1 MKRLNILPFAVLV
14 FSLSGLAFA
23 DYESEIRDLKMQ
35 KEKLNSEIQNLNT
48 RIASTDS
55 MLRADV
61 SHRQLLEQRYNAD
74 VERRNLEIDSLN
86 AKIRKVAAS
95 LQQER
100 NKQARAK
107 NRSENVAAKRRA
119 LRLELAK
126 ISKKLETQIAQTLP
140 WERDSR
146 LDRAKSL
153 TREIE
158 SGNASE
164 EEAFSRLKS
173 LLGEEIK
180 FGDEVAIV
188 NSPLTRKDGEIVNAS
203 ILRIG
208 NQWMVYVDEN
218 GAQYGRLERKIENG
232 SVVYEWNENLNLEE
246 RAAVKLAIDV
256 KQAKK
261 PPQIVNL
268 PVSLSV
274 VGGANNE

>member
-1 MKRLNILPFAVLV
+1 MNKLKLLSFVLMLLV
-14 FSLSGLAFA
+14 FSGVAFA

-35 KEKLNSEIQNLNT
+35 KEKLNSEIKTLNVK
-48 RIASTDS
+48 IASTDS

-61 SHRQLLEQRYNAD
+61 SRHKVLEQRYKAD
-74 VERRNLEIDSLN
+74 KNRRNLEIDSLN
-86 AKIRKVAAS
+86 VKIRKVASS

-107 NRSENVAAKRRA
+107 NRSENVAAKRKA
-119 LRLELAK
+119 LRQELAK
-126 ISKKLETQIAQTLP
+126 ISKSLEFQISQTLP
-140 WERDSR
+140 WEREKR

-158 SGNASE
+158 SGNVTE

-173 LLGEEIK
+173 LLNEEIK
-180 FGDEVAIV
+180 FGDEVAVV
-188 NSPLTRKDGEIVNAS
+188 NSPLTRKNGEIVNAS

-218 GAQYGRLERKIENG
+218 GSVYGRLERKLESGKIA
-232 SVVYEWNENLNLEE
+232 YEWNEELNLEE

-274 VGGANNE
+274 VGGNER

>member
-1 MKRLNILPFAVLV
+1 MNMKKKLV
-14 FSLSGLAFA
+14 FILMSAFLAVNAFA

-35 KEKLNSEIQNLNT
+35 KEKLNSEIQTLNT

-61 SHRQLLEQRYNAD
+61 SHRKVLEQRYKAD
-74 VERRNLEIDSLN
+74 LERRRAEIDTLN
-86 AKIRKVAAS
+86 SKIRKAAAS

-107 NRSENVAAKRRA
+107 NRGENVTAKRRA

-126 ISKKLETQIAQTLP
+126 ISKKLESQIAQTLP

-146 LDRAKSL
+146 LDRVKSL

-173 LLGEEIK
+173 LLNEEIK

-188 NSPLTRKDGEIVNAS
+188 NSPLTRKDGEIVNAT

-218 GAQYGRLERKIENG
+218 GSVYGRLERKIENG
-232 SVVYEWNENLNLEE
+232 NVVYEWNENLNLEE

-274 VGGANNE
+274 VGGGK

>member
-23 DYESEIRDLKMQ
+23 DYESEIRDLKLQ
-35 KEKLNSEIQNLNT
+35 KEKLNSEIQNLNI

-55 MLRADV
+55 MLRADA
-61 SHRQLLEQRYNAD
+61 SHRQLLEQRYKAD

-86 AKIRKVAAS
+86 AKIRKVASS

-107 NRSENVAAKRRA
+107 NKSDNVAAKRRA
-119 LRLELAK
+119 LRNELAK
-126 ISKKLETQIAQTLP
+126 ICKQLEVQIAQTLP
-140 WERDSR
+140 WERDKR

-158 SGNASE
+158 SGNVTE
-164 EEAFSRLKS
+164 EEAFSRMKS
-173 LLGEEIK
+173 LVNEEIK
-180 FGDEVAIV
+180 FGDEVSVV
-188 NSPLTRKDGEIVNAS
+188 NSPLTRKNGEIVNAT

-218 GAQYGRLERKIENG
+218 GASYGRLERKLENNK
-232 SVVYEWNENLNLEE
+232 VVYAWNEELNLEE
-246 RAAVKLAIDV
+246 RAAVKLAIEV

-274 VGGANNE
+274 VGGVR

>member
-23 DYESEIRDLKMQ
+23 DYESEIRDLKLQ

-55 MLRADV
+55 MLRADA
-61 SHRQLLEQRYNAD
+61 SHRQLLEQRYKAD

-86 AKIRKVAAS
+86 AKIRKVASS

-107 NRSENVAAKRRA
+107 NKSDNVAAKRRA
-119 LRLELAK
+119 LRSELAK
-126 ISKKLETQIAQTLP
+126 ICKQLEVQIAQTLP
-140 WERDSR
+140 WERDKR

-158 SGNASE
+158 SGNVTE
-164 EEAFSRLKS
+164 EEAFSRMKS
-173 LLGEEIK
+173 LVNEEIK
-180 FGDEVAIV
+180 FGDEVSVV
-188 NSPLTRKDGEIVNAS
+188 NSPLTRKDGEIVNAT

-261 PPQIVNL
+261 PPQIVKL

-274 VGGANNE
+274 VGGGK

>member
-23 DYESEIRDLKMQ
+23 DYESEIRDLKLQ

-55 MLRADV
+55 MLRADA
-61 SHRQLLEQRYNAD
+61 SHRQLLEQRYKAD

-107 NRSENVAAKRRA
+107 NKSDNVAAKRRA
-119 LRLELAK
+119 LRSELAK
-126 ISKKLETQIAQTLP
+126 ICKQLEVQIAQTLP
-140 WERDSR
+140 WERDKR

-158 SGNASE
+158 SGNVTE
-164 EEAFSRLKS
+164 EEAFSRMKS
-173 LLGEEIK
+173 LVNEEIK
-180 FGDEVAIV
+180 FGDEVSVV
-188 NSPLTRKDGEIVNAS
+188 NSPLTRKSGEIVNAT

-218 GAQYGRLERKIENG
+218 GASYGRLERKLENDKI
-232 SVVYEWNENLNLEE
+232 VYEWNEELNLEE

-261 PPQIVNL
+261 PPQIVKL

-274 VGGANNE
+274 VGGVR

>member
-1 MKRLNILPFAVLV
+1 
-14 FSLSGLAFA
+14 
-23 DYESEIRDLKMQ
+23 
-35 KEKLNSEIQNLNT
+35 
-48 RIASTDS
+48 

-61 SHRQLLEQRYNAD
+61 SHRQLLEQRYKAD

-86 AKIRKVAAS
+86 AKIRKVAAN

-126 ISKKLETQIAQTLP
+126 ISKKLESQIAQTLP

-232 SVVYEWNENLNLEE
+232 NVVYEWNENLNLEE
-246 RAAVKLAIDV
+246 RAAVKFAIDV

-274 VGGANNE
+274 VGGAK